1 MHKVFASDFF
11 NFEFLRLLGTV
22 PFQGAEVGECLTTAG
37 RIKDG
42 DPESW
47 YRAWRDQAEKAQA
60 LAEGAA
66 AVGDKTGACWAYI
79 RAANYWRASEFLL
92 HCTPKDPRIL
102 ASSKASVNAF
112 DKGWVLL
119 DATVKNFEIPY
130 EKDIKLPGR
139 LYLPAPHHRL
149 PGKIPVVLQTG
160 GFDSTQEELY
170 FYGAAGALPR
180 GYAVF
185 SFDGPGQGLPLRV
198 GKLKLRTDWEYV
210 VSQVLDFVTDDVA
223 PEYDLDLERLAI
235 FGASLGGY
243 LSLRAAVDPRIKACV
258 SCDGPLDLFE
268 ITRSRM
274 PPWFINGWLSG
285 WVSDGVF
292 NWVVDGLTAVNF
304 QIAWEFGHGKWV
316 FGVETPADVLRVMQK
331 ISLKGG
337 YLEKIKCPTLITG
350 AADSFYFTPDINAN
364 IIFEGLTALEPND
377 KHLWIGK
384 GVEGGGLQAKIGAL
398 AVVHH
403 KMFTWLDSTF
413 AIKRDVL

>member
-47 YRAWRDQAEKAQA
+47 YRAWREQAQKAQA
-60 LAEGAA
+60 LAEEAA
-66 AVGDKTGACWAYI
+66 TVGDKTGACWAYI
-79 RAANYWRASEFLL
+79 RAANYGRASEFLL
-92 HCTPKDPRIL
+92 HCTPGDPRIL
-102 ASSKASVNAF
+102 SLSKASVEAF

-119 DATVKNFEIPY
+119 DATVKSLDIPY

-139 LYLPAPHHRL
+139 LYLPAPQHRL

-198 GKLKLRTDWEYV
+198 GKLSLRPDWENV
-210 VSQVLDFVTDDVA
+210 VSQVLDFVVDQVA
-223 PEYDLDLERLAI
+223 PEHDLDLDRLAI

-274 PPWFINGWLSG
+274 PPWFINGWVSG
-285 WVSDGVF
+285 WLSDGIF
-292 NWVVDGLTAVNF
+292 NWVVDRLTAVNF
-304 QIAWEFGHGKWV
+304 QVAWEFGHGKWV
-316 FGVETPADVLRVMQK
+316 FGVDTPADVLRAMQE

-337 YLEKIKCPTLITG
+337 YLSKIKCPTLVTG
-350 AADSFYFTPDINAN
+350 AADSFYFTPDLNSN
-364 IIFEGLTALEPND
+364 PIFEGLTGLGPNE

-384 GVEGGGLQAKIGAL
+384 GVEFGGLQAKIGAL

-403 KMFTWLDSTF
+403 KMFTWLDGTF
-413 AIKRDVL
+413 GIRRDVL

>member
-1 MHKVFASDFF
+1 MHKVFPSDFF

-22 PFQGAEVGECLTTAG
+22 PFQGAEVGECLTTAS

-47 YRAWRDQAEKAQA
+47 YKAWREQAEKAQA
-60 LAEGAA
+60 LAEEAA

-79 RAANYWRASEFLL
+79 RSANYWRASEFLL
-92 HCTPKDPRIL
+92 HCTPNDPRIL
-102 ASSKASVNAF
+102 SSSKASVEAF

-119 DATVKNFEIPY
+119 DATVKNFDIPY
-130 EKDIKLPGR
+130 DKDIKLPGR
-139 LYLPAPHHRL
+139 LYVPAPQHRL
-149 PGKIPVVLQTG
+149 PGKIPLVLQTG

-198 GKLKLRTDWEYV
+198 GKLSLRPDWESV
-210 VSQVLDFVTDDVA
+210 VSQVLDFVTDEVA
-223 PEYDLDLERLAI
+223 ADYDLDLDRLAI

-243 LSLRAAVDPRIKACV
+243 LSLRAAIDPRIKACV
-258 SCDGPLDLFE
+258 SCDGPYDLFE

-274 PPWFINGWLSG
+274 PPWFINGWVSG
-285 WVSDGVF
+285 WLSDGVF
-292 NWVVDGLTAVNF
+292 NWVVDRLTAVNF

-316 FGVETPADVLRVMQK
+316 FGVDTPADVLRVMQQ

-337 YLEKIKCPTLITG
+337 YLSKIKCPTLITG
-350 AADSFYFTPDINAN
+350 AADSFYFTPDLNSN
-364 IIFEGLTALEPND
+364 PIFEELTSLGPND

-398 AVVHH
+398 AVVHQ
-403 KMFTWLDSTF
+403 KMFSWLDGTF
-413 AIKRDVL
+413 RIKRDAL

>member
-1 MHKVFASDFF
+1 MHRVFTSDFF

-22 PFQGAEVGECLTTAG
+22 PFQGAEVGECLIAAG

-47 YRAWRDQAEKAQA
+47 YRAWHEQAQKAQA
-60 LAEGAA
+60 LAEEAA

-92 HCTPKDPRIL
+92 HCNPNDPRIV
-102 ASSKASVNAF
+102 ASSKASVEAF

-119 DATVKNFEIPY
+119 DATVKNFDIPY
-130 EKDIKLPGR
+130 ENDLKLPGR
-139 LYLPAPHHRL
+139 LYLPAPQNRL
-149 PGKIPVVLQTG
+149 PGKTPVVLQTG

-185 SFDGPGQGLPLRV
+185 SFDGPGQGLPLRM
-198 GKLKLRTDWEYV
+198 GKLKLRPDWECV
-210 VSQVLDFVTDDVA
+210 VSQVLDFVTAEVA
-223 PEYDLDLERLAI
+223 PEHDLDLDRLAI

-243 LSLRAAVDPRIKACV
+243 LSLRAAVDPRIKACIT
-258 SCDGPLDLFE
+258 CDGPLDLFE

-274 PPWFINGWLSG
+274 PPWFINGWVSG
-285 WVSDGVF
+285 WLSDGVF
-292 NWVVDGLTAVNF
+292 NWVVDRLTAVNF
-304 QIAWEFGHGKWV
+304 QMAWEFGHSKWV
-316 FGVETPADVLRVMQK
+316 YGVDTPADVLRVMQQ

-337 YLEKIKCPTLITG
+337 YLSKIKCPTLVTG
-350 AADSFYFTPDINAN
+350 AADSFYFTPDVNSYP
-364 IIFEGLTALEPND
+364 IFEGLTGLGPSE

-384 GVEGGGLQAKIGAL
+384 GVDGGGLQAKIGAL

-413 AIKRDVL
+413 GIRRDAL

>member
-47 YRAWRDQAEKAQA
+47 YRAWRDQADKAQA
-60 LAEGAA
+60 LAEEAA

-119 DATVKNFEIPY
+119 DATVRSFDIPY

-160 GFDSTQEELY
+160 GFDSTQSSTSMVLLVLFPEDMPSSVLMDPVKG
-170 FYGAAGALPR
+170 FP
-180 GYAVF
+180 
-185 SFDGPGQGLPLRV
+185 
-198 GKLKLRTDWEYV
+198 YV
-210 VSQVLDFVTDDVA
+210 QVLDFVTEDVA

-235 FGASLGGY
+235 FGACLGGY

-292 NWVVDGLTAVNF
+292 NWVVDALTAVNF

-316 FGVETPADVLRVMQK
+316 FGVETPADVLRVMQQ

-337 YLEKIKCPTLITG
+337 YLAKIKCPTLITG

-364 IIFEGLTALEPND
+364 LIFEGLTALGPNE